1 MPARDAPSVQIF
13 GYDDSQ
19 PTRRALR
26 FFKERRVPVSF
37 VDLRRKP
44 IAPGELR
51 RFVERLGARA
61 LLDETSRPFRDA
73 GLGHLRM
80 DDAEIVERLLADN
93 RLLRLPL
100 ARFGSEVTVGRN
112 EEAWARWA
120 KAG

>member
-1 MPARDAPSVQIF
+1 MPAPDAAPVQIF
-13 GYDDSQ
+13 GFGDSQ

-26 FFKERRVPVSF
+26 FFKERRVPVAF

-44 IAPGELR
+44 IARGELR
-51 RFVERLGARA
+51 RFVDRLGPVQ
-61 LLDETSRPFRDA
+61 LLDTTSRPYRDG
-73 GLGHLRM
+73 GLAHLRM

-100 ARFGSEVTVGRN
+100 VRRGPEVSAGID
-112 EEAWARWA
+112 EASWARWA